1 MPSLHFNVRFGAISQ
16 DRLLQ
21 LLCWEL
27 ELPPSKIH
35 LSEHN
40 LEVPYTPRTAEI
52 MFTASKSGGCKISNP
67 RVTGSSY
74 YITLTKRFIEKEK
87 EKEIETA
94 IFDTTGYDMLA
105 KVSGGHPIS
114 GEWDVKKK
122 QWNMTSGLG
131 RNEDGIKAPILLAT
145 GFNR

>member
-1 MPSLHFNVRFGAISQ
+1 MPSLHFNVHFGAISQ

-21 LLCWEL
+21 FLCWEL

-35 LSEHN
+35 LQERN

-52 MFTASKSGGCKISNP
+52 MFMATKSGGCKISNP

-74 YITLTKRFIEKEK
+74 YITFTKRPMPELEF
-87 EKEIETA
+87 TC
-94 IFDTTGYDMLA
+94 DTTGYNMLA

-114 GEWDVKKK
+114 GEWEAKKK
-122 QWNMTSGLG
+122 QWNMTAGLG
-131 RNEDGIKAPILLAT
+131 RNEDGIKAPIQLAT
-145 GFNR
+145 KFKRLLSII

>member
-1 MPSLHFNVRFGAISQ
+1 MPSLHFNVRFGTISQ

-27 ELPPSKIH
+27 ELPPSKIY
-35 LSEHN
+35 LQEGI
-40 LEVPYTPRTAEI
+40 LDIPYTPRTTEI
-52 MFTASKSGGCKISNP
+52 MFIASKSGGCKLSNP

-74 YITLTKRFIEKEK
+74 YITLTKRSMPDSVYC
-87 EKEIETA
+87 
-94 IFDTTGYDMLA
+94 DTTGYDMLA

-114 GEWDVKKK
+114 GEWDAKKK

-131 RNEDGIKAPILLAT
+131 KNENGIKAPIHLSA
-145 GFNR
+145 GFKQ